1 MKLNLKS
8 NQIISCD
15 YGEYRWLEV
24 LITWLK
30 VAERKLSFNKER
42 LNSRARIKKFIA
54 AEIFAL
60 LKYYRASQNPTWIT
74 PRSISWIHTQ
84 STLTAHAAS
93 PHSLL
98 IRRKTGISSLNVNW
112 NFLLRIFQSNW
123 NFIWKNF
130 VLLKFLIAKIRS
142 FEGCTD
148 SWELKFS
155 MAQKKVWGRASWGKC

>member
-1 MKLNLKS
+1 MKKHDLYEKQ
-8 NQIISCD
+8 QIKWNWISKQIKLFFCD

-98 IRRKTGISSLNVNW
+98 IRRKTGISCLE
-112 NFLLRIFQSNW
+112 FLV
-123 NFIWKNF
+123 K
-130 VLLKFLIAKIRS
+130 LKLY
-142 FEGCTD
+142 
-148 SWELKFS
+148 LKKFRT
-155 MAQKKVWGRASWGKC
+155 A